1 MFPLCVTHPSD
12 EYLIY
17 VCSCSNK
24 PLPLYWRKVAQ
35 PPTMKICLLG
45 IYEKIIHTRSNVWQS
60 CGLARNKKR
69 GMPSDFEAM
78 IVNPTPRIAL
88 SSLILASE
96 TILLQQTFYS
106 QHNLNLLRLHLP
118 SVCKRNWL
126 QPLRLFFPLL
136 AMISPTQ
143 AYKFDMEHQKNILS
157 TPLVPLHLACLLGS

>member
-45 IYEKIIHTRSNVWQS
+45 IYEKIIHTRSNVRQS

-106 QHNLNLLRLHLP
+106 QHNLNP
-118 SVCKRNWL
+118 NSCDCTSL
-126 QPLRLFFPLL
+126 QYANGIGCNHCAFSFPF
-136 AMISPTQ
+136 SQ
-143 AYKFDMEHQKNILS
+143 
-157 TPLVPLHLACLLGS
+157 